1 MNDPD
6 YVQDWLIHDAF
17 FRRALDKVAPGG
29 VVAFVTSSG
38 TLDKK
43 NSKIREFLATCAELI
58 GAIRLP
64 NTAFSETGV
73 TTDIIFLQKRE
84 VPLQA
89 HEPKPDWC
97 YVAPNDDGLM
107 INSYFL
113 QNPHMMLGTM
123 RRTTF
128 QDRLT
133 CDPIEGADIEKQ
145 LNDAI
150 RKSADWEAKAKA
162 ALASGNTDLAK
173 RALAQK
179 VKADEEVATY
189 REMHETIANQ
199 TEAIKTQVETL
210 KAKMAEAK
218 SRQAMLIARSQMA
231 DTQKSL
237 AKSIGGIDTSSSFE
251 KFNRMEQKVME
262 KEAEAEAFSQMA
274 GASVQKDYETFEQIQ
289 NDAKVDSELQRLMAE
304 MGQTV
309 PTQAGE
315 PSLEEQIAAAEA
327 AAEAA
332 AGQAAVAGGEE

>member
-1 MNDPD
+1 MGIFSRISDIFKSNVND
-6 YVQDWLIHDAF
+6 LID
-17 FRRALDKVAPGG
+17 RAEDPEKMVKQIIMDMDK
-29 VVAFVTSSG
+29 
-38 TLDKK
+38 
-43 NSKIREFLATCAELI
+43 E
-58 GAIRLP
+58 
-64 NTAFSETGV
+64 
-73 TTDIIFLQKRE
+73 LQKST
-84 VPLQA
+84 QA
-89 HEPKPDWC
+89 LGKA
-97 YVAPNDDGLM
+97 VASERM
-107 INSYFL
+107 
-113 QNPHMMLGTM
+113 
-123 RRTTF
+123 
-128 QDRLT
+128 
-133 CDPIEGADIEKQ
+133 AEKQ

-179 VKADEEVATY
+179 VKADEEVSTY
-189 REMHETIANQ
+189 REMHDNNANQ

>member
-1 MNDPD
+1 MGIFSRISDIFKSNVND
-6 YVQDWLIHDAF
+6 LID
-17 FRRALDKVAPGG
+17 RAEDPEKMVKQIIMDMDK
-29 VVAFVTSSG
+29 
-38 TLDKK
+38 
-43 NSKIREFLATCAELI
+43 E
-58 GAIRLP
+58 
-64 NTAFSETGV
+64 
-73 TTDIIFLQKRE
+73 LQKST
-84 VPLQA
+84 QA
-89 HEPKPDWC
+89 LGKA
-97 YVAPNDDGLM
+97 VASERM
-107 INSYFL
+107 
-113 QNPHMMLGTM
+113 
-123 RRTTF
+123 
-128 QDRLT
+128 
-133 CDPIEGADIEKQ
+133 AEKQ

-332 AGQAAVAGGEE
+332 AGQGAVAGGEE